1 MTEPPEWMMPLLQSV
16 ESAVINLHEEIPRM
30 TDNDVE
36 YAYDKLG
43 GFYKAQ
49 ISGKEV
55 EEPLSTIDRRQ
66 DLIDEIL
73 NIIDVREE
81 KKLDEELL
89 NNPDVYY
96 GEHQIPNLP
105 FLYSIAFKRLKSSVK
120 FWRKRMGARGYLN
133 FVRNYV

>member
-1 MTEPPEWMMPLLQSV
+1 MTEPPAWMQPLLHSI
-16 ESAVINLHEEIPRM
+16 ESTVINLHEEIPRM

-36 YAYDKLG
+36 YAYDKLAN
-43 GFYKAQ
+43 FYKAQ

-66 DLIDEIL
+66 DLMDEIL
-73 NIIDVREE
+73 NNIDFREE

-96 GEHQIPNLP
+96 GEHQITNLP
-105 FLYSIAFKRLKSSVK
+105 LLYSIAFKRLKSSAR
-120 FWRKRMGARGYLN
+120 FWRKRSGPRGYLN
-133 FVRNYV
+133 FVSRYV